1 MVDNYVGIFIFN
13 YMVEYNTEIL
23 DTTFAAL
30 ADPTR
35 RAILEKL
42 AAGEQTVGELAE
54 PFDMSLAAVSKHIH
68 LLTRANLVSQRKEG
82 RIRHC
87 RLEPDTLR
95 TATDWMDFYR
105 QFWSEKLS
113 ALEKLLEADAA
124 SRPMGKNKDKRT
136 K

>member
-1 MVDNYVGIFIFN
+1 
-13 YMVEYNTEIL
+13 MVEYNAEIL

-35 RAILEKL
+35 RAILQKL
-42 AAGEQTVGELAE
+42 ADGEQTVGELAE

-87 RLEPDTLR
+87 RLEPDTLK

-105 QFWSEKLS
+105 QFWSEKLT
-113 ALEKLLEADAA
+113 ALEKLLEAEIEAEA
-124 SRPMGKNKDKRT
+124 RPRTRTKPKNKRK